1 MRVCLLYIWNCI
13 FEGTHYSL
21 TIYISNPLKEKGQKK
36 EKRKKKEIYNNS
48 LAFSHFKTYHF
59 HNTQPQS

>member
-13 FEGTHYSL
+13 FEDTHYSL

-36 EKRKKKEIYNNS
+36 KKKEEKRKKEIRI
-48 LAFSHFKTYHF
+48 
-59 HNTQPQS
+59 